1 MYFIKTF
8 IKGVNL
14 MTNIPNQKTIDAIN
28 ESRELLKMKQNKL
41 RDIFLELEATPVD
54 EEEVKAEM
62 LKNTAQEII
71 TEKEFKF
78 DNP

>member
-1 MYFIKTF
+1 MANT
-8 IKGVNL
+8 
-14 MTNIPNQKTIDAIN
+14 PNQKTIDAIN